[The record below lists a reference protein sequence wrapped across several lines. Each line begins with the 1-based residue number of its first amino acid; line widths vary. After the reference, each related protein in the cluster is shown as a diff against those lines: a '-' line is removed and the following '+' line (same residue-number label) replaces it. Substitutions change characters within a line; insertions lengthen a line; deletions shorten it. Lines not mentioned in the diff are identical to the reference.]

1 MQDHQDQI
9 KPDIPEHSGA
19 MLAELKEGV
28 ELDLFVGAFS
38 GSAFVVHG
46 LPFIAAPG
54 RRSVETNVIR
64 HGDGA
69 GPAEFG
75 IGAGIIAG
83 TLSVAVKRAA
93 ELGVLAVKVI
103 AIGLHFETC

>member
-1 MQDHQDQI
+1 MREMQDHQDQV

-28 ELDLFVGAFS
+28 ELDLLVGAFS
-38 GSAFVVHG
+38 GSALVVHG

-54 RRSVETNVIR
+54 RRSVETNAIR

-69 GPAEFG
+69 GPAEFD
-75 IGAGIIAG
+75 IPPMVTAAA
-83 TLSVAVKRAA
+83 SVPFSSTFKYVCCSSK
-93 ELGVLAVKVI
+93 LKYS
-103 AIGLHFETC
+103 

>member
-1 MQDHQDQI
+1 
-9 KPDIPEHSGA
+9 

-28 ELDLFVGAFS
+28 ELDLHVGAFS
-38 GSAFVVHG
+38 GSALIVHG

-83 TLSVAVKRAA
+83 TLSIAVKRAA

-103 AIGLHFETC
+103 AIGLHFETS